1 MVCPP
6 LDLFAAMEAAVS
18 ANEADAD
25 SALAQ
30 RAAAGDEASFEDLV
44 NKYSRRILDY
54 CRRLV
59 GDATVA
65 EDLAQETFVK
75 FYLGLSGFDP
85 SKRVSPYL
93 YRIAHNHCLDW
104 LRKKRVPT
112 VPLVWEDEEGRGLR
126 EADAPDRTLAPDELV
141 ERLEVRR
148 AVDDALAELPPTYR
162 GALIMRHREGMSYA
176 EIAEALQMPLG
187 TVKARI
193 HRGREKLQ
201 QKLAKY
207 V

>member
-1 MVCPP
+1 M
-6 LDLFAAMEAAVS
+6 AAATS

-85 SKRVSPYL
+85 SKPVSPYL

-112 VPLVWEDEEGRGLR
+112 VPLVWQDEEGRGLR

-141 ERLEVRR
+141 ERLEVRQ
-148 AVDDALAELPPTYR
+148 AVDEALASLPPTYR

-176 EIAEALQMPLG
+176 EIAEALDMPLG

-201 QKLAKY
+201 QTLTKY

>member
-1 MVCPP
+1 
-6 LDLFAAMEAAVS
+6 MEAAVP

-25 SALAQ
+25 SALAR
-30 RAAAGDEASFEDLV
+30 RAAAGDEASFEELV

-85 SKRVSPYL
+85 SKPVSPYL

-112 VPLVWEDEEGRGLR
+112 VPLVWEDEGGRGLR

-141 ERLEVRR
+141 ERLEVHQ
-148 AVDDALAELPPTYR
+148 AVDEALASLPPTYR
-162 GALIMRHREGMSYA
+162 GALIMRHREGMSYE

-193 HRGREKLQ
+193 HRGRDKLQ

>member
-1 MVCPP
+1 
-6 LDLFAAMEAAVS
+6 MEAAVS

-141 ERLEVRR
+141 ERLEVRQ

-162 GALIMRHREGMSYA
+162 GALIMRHREGMSYE
-176 EIAEALQMPLG
+176 EIAEALEMPLG

>member
-1 MVCPP
+1 METATFPD
-6 LDLFAAMEAAVS
+6 DLEP
-18 ANEADAD
+18 D

-30 RAAAGDEASFEDLV
+30 RAAAGDEAAFEDLV
-44 NKYSRRILDY
+44 KKYSGPILNF

-59 GDATVA
+59 GNATVA
-65 EDLAQETFVK
+65 EDLAQEAFVK

-85 SKRVSPYL
+85 SRPVSPFL

-104 LRKKRVPT
+104 LRKKKVPT
-112 VPLVWEDEEGRGLR
+112 VALVWEDENGGEARG
-126 EADAPDRTLAPDELV
+126 ADAPDSSLAPDELV
-141 ERLEVRR
+141 ERAEVQQ
-148 AVDDALAELPPTYR
+148 AIDEALASLPPVYR
-162 GALIMRHREGMSYA
+162 SALIMRHREGLSYE
-176 EIAEALQMPLG
+176 EIAAALDMPLG

-201 QKLAKY
+201 QKLAKF

>member
-1 MVCPP
+1 M
-6 LDLFAAMEAAVS
+6 
-18 ANEADAD
+18 
-25 SALAQ
+25 
-30 RAAAGDEASFEDLV
+30 G
-44 NKYSRRILDY
+44 RILS
-54 CRRLV
+54 RNV
-59 GDATVA
+59 QTG
-65 EDLAQETFVK
+65 
-75 FYLGLSGFDP
+75 
-85 SKRVSPYL
+85 
-93 YRIAHNHCLDW
+93 RIAHNHCLDW

-141 ERLEVRR
+141 ERLEVRQ
-148 AVDDALAELPPTYR
+148 AVDDALAELPATYR

>member
-1 MVCPP
+1 MVCPH

-30 RAAAGDEASFEDLV
+30 RAAAGDETSFEDLV

-85 SKRVSPYL
+85 YKRVSPYL

-126 EADAPDRTLAPDELV
+126 EADVPDRTLAPDELV
-141 ERLEVRR
+141 ERLEVRQ
-148 AVDDALAELPPTYR
+148 VIDDALAALPPTYR
-162 GALIMRHREGMSYA
+162 GALIMRHREGMSYE
-176 EIAEALQMPLG
+176 EIAEALEMPLG

>member
-1 MVCPP
+1 MEMAPP
-6 LDLFAAMEAAVS
+6 PNRTDGV
-18 ANEADAD
+18 
-25 SALAQ
+25 LAR
-30 RAAAGDEASFEDLV
+30 RAAAGDEAAFADLV
-44 NKYSRRILDY
+44 NKYTRPILDY
-54 CRRLV
+54 CRGMVR
-59 GDATVA
+59 APAVA

-75 FYLGLSGFDP
+75 FYLGLSTFDP
-85 SKRVSPYL
+85 SRPVSPYL

-112 VPLVWEDEEGRGLR
+112 VPLVWEDREAGTVR

-141 ERLEVRR
+141 ERAEVRE
-148 AVDDALAELPPTYR
+148 AVDDALMSLPPTYR
-162 GALIMRHREGMSYA
+162 GALIMRHREGMSYE
-176 EIAEALQMPLG
+176 EIAEALEMPLG

>member
-1 MVCPP
+1 MET
-6 LDLFAAMEAAVS
+6 AAPQV
-18 ANEADAD
+18 DVD
-25 SALAQ
+25 SDGALAR
-30 RAAAGDEASFEDLV
+30 RAAAGDEVAFEALV
-44 NKYSRRILDY
+44 KKFGGPLLNY

-75 FYLGLSGFDP
+75 FYLGLPGFDP
-85 SKRVSPYL
+85 SRPVSPFL

-104 LRKKRVPT
+104 LRKKKVPT
-112 VPLVWEDEEGRGLR
+112 VALVWEDEDGEARV
-126 EADAPDRTLAPDELV
+126 ADAPDLSLAPDKLL
-141 ERLEVRR
+141 ERREVWQ
-148 AVDDALAELPPTYR
+148 AVDEALASLPPVYR
-162 GALIMRHREGMSYA
+162 SALIMRHREGLSYE
-176 EIAEALQMPLG
+176 EIAAALDMPLG

-201 QKLAKY
+201 QKLARF

>member
-1 MVCPP
+1 MAKAAPP
-6 LDLFAAMEAAVS
+6 DEIEA
-18 ANEADAD
+18 E
-25 SALAQ
+25 SALAA
-30 RAAAGDEASFEDLV
+30 RAAAGDEAAFEELV
-44 NKYSRRILDY
+44 NKYSRAMLDY

-75 FYLGLSGFDP
+75 FYLGLSNFDP
-85 SKRVSPYL
+85 TKAVSPYL

-104 LRKKRVPT
+104 LRKKKVPM
-112 VPLVWEDEEGRGLR
+112 VALVWKDEDGGEDRV
-126 EADAPDRTLAPDELV
+126 ADVSDSSLAPDELV
-141 ERLEVRR
+141 ERAEVRQ
-148 AVDDALAELPPTYR
+148 AIDEALASLSPTYR
-162 GALIMRHREGMSYA
+162 SALIMRHREGMSYE
-176 EIAEALQMPLG
+176 EIAEALRMPLG

>member
-1 MVCPP
+1 M
-6 LDLFAAMEAAVS
+6 AAATS

-85 SKRVSPYL
+85 SKPVSPYL

-112 VPLVWEDEEGRGLR
+112 VPLVWQDEEGRGLR

-141 ERLEVRR
+141 ERLEVRQ
-148 AVDDALAELPPTYR
+148 AVDEALASLPPTYR
-162 GALIMRHREGMSYA
+162 GALIMRHREGMSYE
-176 EIAEALQMPLG
+176 EIAEALDMPLG

-201 QKLAKY
+201 QTLTKY

>member
-1 MVCPP
+1 METAPP
-6 LDLFAAMEAAVS
+6 ANVAEA
-18 ANEADAD
+18 EG
-25 SALAQ
+25 ALAR
-30 RAAAGDEASFEDLV
+30 RAAAGDEAAFEDLV
-44 NKYSRRILDY
+44 VKYSRPILDY

-59 GDATVA
+59 GDVAFA

-75 FYLGLSGFDP
+75 FYLALPTFDP
-85 SKRVSPYL
+85 SKAVSPFL

-104 LRKKRVPT
+104 LRKKKVPT
-112 VPLVWEDEEGRGLR
+112 VPLVWKDEAGEGLR
-126 EADAPDRTLAPDELV
+126 EVDAPDLTLAPDELV
-141 ERLEVRR
+141 ERAEVRE
-148 AVDDALAELPPTYR
+148 AVDEALASLPPTYR
-162 GALIMRHREGMSYA
+162 GALIMRHREGMSYE
-176 EIAEALQMPLG
+176 EIAEVLELPLG

>member
-1 MVCPP
+1 MPSP
-6 LDLFAAMEAAVS
+6 LDLFAAMKAAVS

-141 ERLEVRR
+141 ERLEVRQ
-148 AVDDALAELPPTYR
+148 AIDDALAALPPTYR
-162 GALIMRHREGMSYA
+162 GALIMRHREGMSYE
-176 EIAEALQMPLG
+176 EIAEALEMPLG

>member
-1 MVCPP
+1 
-6 LDLFAAMEAAVS
+6 MEAARA
-18 ANEADAD
+18 ANESEAE
-25 SALAQ
+25 SALAR
-30 RAAAGDEASFEDLV
+30 RAAAGDEAAFEDLV
-44 NKYSRRILDY
+44 AKYSRPILDY

-59 GDATVA
+59 GNVTAA

-75 FYLGLSGFDP
+75 FYLGLPAFDP
-85 SKRVSPYL
+85 SRAVSPFL

-104 LRKKRVPT
+104 LRKRKVPT
-112 VPLVWEDEEGRGLR
+112 VPLFWPDEEGAGFR
-126 EADAPDRTLAPDELV
+126 EADAPDLTLAPDELV
-141 ERLEVRR
+141 ERAEVRE
-148 AVDDALAELPPTYR
+148 AVDEALASLPPTYR
-162 GALIMRHREGMSYA
+162 GALIMRHREGMSYE
-176 EIAEALQMPLG
+176 EIAEALELPLG

>member
-1 MVCPP
+1 M
-6 LDLFAAMEAAVS
+6 AAATS

-85 SKRVSPYL
+85 SKPVSPYL

-112 VPLVWEDEEGRGLR
+112 VPLVWQDEEGRGLR

-141 ERLEVRR
+141 ERLEVRQ
-148 AVDDALAELPPTYR
+148 AVDEALASLPPTYR
-162 GALIMRHREGMSYA
+162 GALIMRHREGLSYE
-176 EIAEALQMPLG
+176 EIAEALDMPLG

-201 QKLAKY
+201 QTLTKY

>member
-1 MVCPP
+1 MET
-6 LDLFAAMEAAVS
+6 AAPQV
-18 ANEADAD
+18 DVD
-25 SALAQ
+25 SDGALAR
-30 RAAAGDEASFEDLV
+30 RAAAGDEVAFEALV
-44 NKYSRRILDY
+44 KKFGGPLLNY

-75 FYLGLSGFDP
+75 FYLGLPGFDP
-85 SKRVSPYL
+85 SRPVSPFL

-104 LRKKRVPT
+104 LRKKKVPT
-112 VPLVWEDEEGRGLR
+112 VALVWEDEDGEARV
-126 EADAPDRTLAPDELV
+126 ADAPDSSLAPDKLL
-141 ERLEVRR
+141 ERREVWQ
-148 AVDDALAELPPTYR
+148 AVDEALASLPPVYR
-162 GALIMRHREGMSYA
+162 SALIMRHREGLSYE
-176 EIAEALQMPLG
+176 EIAAALDMPLG

-201 QKLAKY
+201 QKLARF

>member
-1 MVCPP
+1 MPSP

-30 RAAAGDEASFEDLV
+30 RAAAGDEASFEGLV

-85 SKRVSPYL
+85 SKSVSPYL

-104 LRKKRVPT
+104 LRKKRVLT

-141 ERLEVRR
+141 ERLEVRQ
-148 AVDDALAELPPTYR
+148 AVDDALAALPPTYR

-176 EIAEALQMPLG
+176 EIAEALEIPVG
-187 TVKARI
+187 TVKACI

>member
-1 MVCPP
+1 M
-6 LDLFAAMEAAVS
+6 AAATS
-18 ANEADAD
+18 ANDADAE
-25 SALAQ
+25 SALA
-30 RAAAGDEASFEDLV
+30 RRVAAGDEAAFEDLV
-44 NKYSRRILDY
+44 NKYSRPILDY

-59 GDATVA
+59 GNAVVA
-65 EDLAQETFVK
+65 EDLAQEAFVK
-75 FYLGLSGFDP
+75 FYLGLSSFDP
-85 SKRVSPYL
+85 SKSVSPYL

-112 VPLVWEDEEGRGLR
+112 VPLVWEDDAGKGLR

-141 ERLEVRR
+141 ERSEVQQ
-148 AVDDALAELPPTYR
+148 AIDEALAALPPTYR
-162 GALIMRHREGMSYA
+162 GALIMRHREGMSYE
-176 EIAEALQMPLG
+176 EIAEALGMPLG

-201 QKLAKY
+201 QTLAKY

>member
-1 MVCPP
+1 METAP
-6 LDLFAAMEAAVS
+6 AAKSGGAEG
-18 ANEADAD
+18 
-25 SALAQ
+25 ALAR
-30 RAAAGDEASFEDLV
+30 RAAAGDEAAFEDLV
-44 NKYSRRILDY
+44 AKYSRPILDY

-59 GDATVA
+59 GNVAVA

-75 FYLGLSGFDP
+75 FYLGLPTFDP
-85 SKRVSPYL
+85 SKAVSPFL

-104 LRKKRVPT
+104 LRKKKVPT
-112 VPLVWEDEEGRGLR
+112 VPLVWKDEEGEGFR
-126 EADAPDRTLAPDELV
+126 EADVPDLTLAPDELV
-141 ERLEVRR
+141 ERAEVRE
-148 AVDDALAELPPTYR
+148 AVDEALASLPPTYR
-162 GALIMRHREGMSYA
+162 GALIMRHREGMSYE
-176 EIAEALQMPLG
+176 EIAEVLELPLG